1 MAEQVDGSHPD
12 LHASNKNQ
20 EVEEY
25 DFSFL
30 GNTETRMQ
38 RLGRKVRENPLVP
51 LGELCNDE
59 RHCCLMLIV
68 DLPVSWLYM
77 AINYLHFYIII

>member
-1 MAEQVDGSHPD
+1 MAEQVDDSHPD
-12 LHASNKNQ
+12 LRASNKNQ

-51 LGELCNDE
+51 IGELCNDE
-59 RHCCLMLIV
+59 RATL
-68 DLPVSWLYM
+68 LPYAHSRPTS
-77 AINYLHFYIII
+77 

>member
-1 MAEQVDGSHPD
+1 MAEQVDDSHPD
-12 LHASNKNQ
+12 LHTSNKNQ

-51 LGELCNDE
+51 IGEL
-59 RHCCLMLIV
+59 
-68 DLPVSWLYM
+68 
-77 AINYLHFYIII
+77 